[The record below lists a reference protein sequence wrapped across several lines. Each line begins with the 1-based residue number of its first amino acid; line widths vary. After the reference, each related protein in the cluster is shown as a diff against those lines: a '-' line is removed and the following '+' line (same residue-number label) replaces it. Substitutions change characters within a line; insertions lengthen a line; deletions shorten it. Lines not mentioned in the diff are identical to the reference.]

1 MEKKYL
7 IELDKMIGEKSEQD
21 DEYLKWKKEEAEILA
36 TSGKEY
42 LIDTIEYKKFM
53 EKYNNLNYNFGYGK
67 LYRIDKIIKLF
78 NKYLF
83 TEDLS
88 DIDIQK
94 NISIFNYIKIAN
106 MYLEFLSDNYYTYSG
121 EYNNLFEDKKRISTD
136 EIQKEIHNLFKLYK
150 AAINSNEN
158 YYFNEYIYN
167 IPDLQQKLINY
178 FDPFNQNFVRLLI
191 KLNNIINTKKYNEF
205 LLYKLL
211 EYKMDKELFEFL
223 EENPETFNKHVIEHV
238 YDYNSARIVF
248 EILNNKVNKINNKKL
263 QLDYY
268 YNEILSIISKSNDS
282 FFKNI
287 FDKIKFN
294 NIENKID
301 IFEKVDTFIELEDLL
316 FKKLKI
322 QGTWSYCQSPNTYNS
337 ILEKYRTFNNPKEVK
352 EENIFSY
359 VIKKSETVDFDDTTT
374 IDLDKINRISIDI
387 NSVNFSDKIKEIC
400 TFSSPSEEVVFDENS
415 DDFVYKYITNDY
427 QTENRLRLL
436 FEEIKNNFLTLD
448 NDLPVIKNWI
458 ESFNGINNIDLLLKK
473 SEETM
478 QIFELNE
485 TKKYLYSYDDSL
497 EYNTEEAEKML
508 YEDLISVNSIY
519 ANYLDEL
526 KKITKVRKALLSA
539 SYIWNIYN
547 KLQSKE
553 LDKNGIDYT
562 PIVANYFKA
571 VELLLYRKIRDKYQQ
586 LTNNGINLKKPYSVT
601 GKKINLLD
609 NNDNEITLGE
619 MIKYI
624 KREDKIINNQTD
636 KNTFVEN
643 LEMWVKDVRNSH
655 FHKDLIVSKAKAY
668 DFKYRTIFIII
679 EILKNI

>member
-1 MEKKYL
+1 MEEKYL
-7 IELDKMIGEKSEQD
+7 IELDKMIGKKVEPSD
-21 DEYLKWKKEEAEILA
+21 DYLKWKKEEEEILA

-42 LIDTIEYKKFM
+42 SIDTIEYNKFM
-53 EKYNNLNYNFGYGK
+53 EEYNNLNYNFGYGK

-83 TEDLS
+83 TSDLS
-88 DIDIQK
+88 DVNIQK
-94 NISIFNYIKIAN
+94 NISIFNYIKIAD

-121 EYNNLFEDKKRISTD
+121 EYSNLFKDKKRITTNK
-136 EIQKEIHNLFKLYK
+136 IQKEIHKLYK
-150 AAINSNEN
+150 LYKIAIVSNEDD
-158 YYFNEYIYN
+158 YFNKYIYN
-167 IPDLQQKLINY
+167 IPDLQQKLIKY
-178 FDPFNQNFVRLLI
+178 FDPFSQNFIKLLI

-223 EENPETFNKHVIEHV
+223 EENPENFNGYVIEHV

-282 FFKNI
+282 FFKNV

-301 IFEKVDTFIELEDLL
+301 IFEKVDMFIELEDLL
-316 FKKLKI
+316 FKELEI
-322 QGTWSYCQSPNTYNS
+322 QGTWCYCQSPNTYNS
-337 ILEKYRTFNNPKEVK
+337 IFEKYRTFNGTKKVK
-352 EENIFSY
+352 EENLFYFINDEN
-359 VIKKSETVDFDDTTT
+359 ETVDFTDNIT
-374 IDLDKINRISIDI
+374 INLDNISQNSIDI
-387 NSVNFSDKIKEIC
+387 NSIIFSDEIEEKFNFS
-400 TFSSPSEEVVFDENS
+400 SSTEETVFDENS
-415 DDFVYKYITNDY
+415 NDFVYKYITNDY

-436 FEEIKNNFLTLD
+436 FEEIKNNFLSLD

-458 ESFNGINNIDLLLKK
+458 ELFNGINNIDLLLKK

-497 EYNTEEAEKML
+497 EYNTVEAEKML

-526 KKITKVRKALLSA
+526 KKFTKVKKALLSA

-586 LTNNGINLKKPYSVT
+586 LTNKGFNLRKPYSVI
-601 GKKINLLD
+601 GKTINLLD

-619 MIKYI
+619 MIKYL
-624 KREDKIINNQTD
+624 KREDKIINNQID
-636 KNTFVEN
+636 KNAFVEN
-643 LEMWVKDVRNSH
+643 LEIWVKDVRNSH
-655 FHKDLIVSKAKAY
+655 FHKDLIVSKAKAF

-679 EILKNI
+679 EILKSI